1 MHCFKH
7 KVNYRKRFLYTAAS
21 LLVLLCF
28 WSEAR
33 AQEDPPRPP
42 TITQTIDLRFGAFYH
57 GPAGGTVIVDE
68 SGFRSTGVGDVV
80 LLGLGFPVSAA
91 HFNIYSN
98 IGTLINILGIT
109 DFYLTSGANSMKVE
123 IGDTNPALPFVNN
136 NPYSIPTELTIGATL
151 YVGQPTPNPPP
162 GNYNGTFEVTLV
174 LE

>member
-1 MHCFKH
+1 MYYFKH
-7 KVNYRKRFLYTAAS
+7 KINFRKWFLYSAAS
-21 LLVLLCF
+21 FLALLCL
-28 WSEAR
+28 SPEVR

-68 SGFRSTGVGDVV
+68 SGFRTTGGGDVV
-80 LLGLGFPVSAA
+80 LLGLGYPVSAA
-91 HFNIYSN
+91 QFNIYSN
-98 IGTLINILGIT
+98 IGTLINILSIP

-123 IGDTNPALPFVNN
+123 MGDSNPALPYVNN

-151 YVGQPTPNPPP
+151 FVGQPTPNPPP
-162 GNYNGTFEVTLV
+162 GNYAGTFEVTLV